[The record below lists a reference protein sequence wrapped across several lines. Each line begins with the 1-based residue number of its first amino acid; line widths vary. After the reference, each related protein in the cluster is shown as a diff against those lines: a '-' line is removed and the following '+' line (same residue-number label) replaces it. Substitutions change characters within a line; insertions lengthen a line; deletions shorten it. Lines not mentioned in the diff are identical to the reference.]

1 MKILIID
8 DDAMMQRMAAFM
20 LKKKGCEAVTAGS
33 GIEGLTMMRAVHPDL
48 TIIDVEMPEMDG
60 FSVVRAIRADA
71 SLQDAKVCM
80 MTGTLT
86 DEVRELAESLG
97 CCGSLV
103 KPLKA
108 EDLDQIL
115 G

>member
-33 GIEGLTMMRAVHPDL
+33 GTEGLAVMRAVRPDL
-48 TIIDVEMPEMDG
+48 TVIDVEMPEMGG
-60 FSVVRAIRADA
+60 FDVVRAIRADA
-71 SLQDAKVCM
+71 ALQDAKVWM

-86 DEVRELAESLG
+86 DAVCEQAESLG
-97 CCGSLV
+97 CCGSIV

-108 EDLDQIL
+108 EDLDKVL